1 MKKYAI
7 VGTGDRAAAF
17 GKPMAD
23 TFPNEVELVGVFDIN
38 PLRANKFAQEH
49 GGVPVYADFDTML
62 VQSGAEFY
70 VIATPDYSHHE
81 YIIRTMEAGFDVV
94 TEKPMTTDSD
104 KCKAI
109 LEAERRTGRHITVA
123 FNCRYMPYMAQLKKI
138 IEEGTIGQLISI
150 DFNWYLDTIH
160 GAQYFRRWHRHMNQS
175 GGLLVHKSTHHF
187 DLVNWWLDDQPMQVN
202 AMGTRQYFGS
212 VREQRGERCLTCDF
226 KKSCEHYIDIQANK
240 YIREHYYDNEKE
252 DGYIRDKCVFGDDI
266 DIYDTMSV
274 QVQYQR
280 GALLNYSLVAHSPY
294 KNWTATF
301 NGTEG
306 RMEAGE
312 YFRGPRAEEP
322 MHHIQIYNRA
332 GEVISRQTKKAT
344 GSHGG
349 GDYRLQQMI
358 CTQSKDELRQ
368 RAGSMSG
375 AMSLLIGVAANRS
388 IVEGKRITI
397 QDLLD

>member
-1 MKKYAI
+1 
-7 VGTGDRAAAF
+7 
-17 GKPMAD
+17 
-23 TFPNEVELVGVFDIN
+23 
-38 PLRANKFAQEH
+38 
-49 GGVPVYADFDTML
+49 
-62 VQSGAEFY
+62 
-70 VIATPDYSHHE
+70 
-81 YIIRTMEAGFDVV
+81 
-94 TEKPMTTDSD
+94 
-104 KCKAI
+104 
-109 LEAERRTGRHITVA
+109 
-123 FNCRYMPYMAQLKKI
+123 MPYMAQLKKI
-138 IEEGTIGQLISI
+138 IEEGTIGRLLSI
-150 DFNWYLDTIH
+150 DFNWYLDTTH

-187 DLVNWWLDDQPMQVN
+187 DLVNWWLDDQPAQVN
-202 AMGTRQYFGS
+202 AMGTRQYFGPA
-212 VREQRGERCLTCDF
+212 REQRGERCLTCDF
-226 KKSCEHYIDIQANK
+226 KKSCEHYYDIQANK
-240 YIREHYYDNEKE
+240 FIREHYYDNEKK

-280 GALLNYSLVAHSPY
+280 GALLNYTLVAHSPY

-322 MHHIQIYNRA
+322 MHQIQIYNRA

-358 CTQSKDELRQ
+358 CMQSKDELRQ

-388 IVEGKRITI
+388 IVEGKCIRI